1 MRPFLPV
8 QQVLLLLLLA
18 IRIKEEEPIH
28 VLGLALDVLFVLRGL
43 GQLVD

>member
-1 MRPFLPV
+1 MGPVLPV
-8 QQVLLLLLLA
+8 QQMLLLLA
-18 IRIKEEEPIH
+18 IPVEENEPIH